1 MVHVFEDPVVPCSE
15 FAPKKLLPTLAFKV
29 QESWARRSPEVP
41 SNSYDSTILFN
52 YFSEVLQVPEL

>member
-41 SNSYDSTILFN
+41 SNSYDSVIDSLKYKFALKTRL
-52 YFSEVLQVPEL
+52 